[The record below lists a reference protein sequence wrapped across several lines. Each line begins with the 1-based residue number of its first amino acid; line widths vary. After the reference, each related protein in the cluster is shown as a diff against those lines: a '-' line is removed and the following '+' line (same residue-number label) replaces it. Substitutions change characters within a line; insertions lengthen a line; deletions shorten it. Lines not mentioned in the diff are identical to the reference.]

1 MRIPIQLSPES
12 PEPMYHQIKE
22 QLRALILSGELKE
35 GLLLPSIREF
45 ALDLACSV
53 ITIRRV
59 YQDLEQE
66 GFLRTR
72 QGTGTF
78 VARVDSGDRE
88 RFRSQALEAAFRE
101 AVELGRRL
109 QCPAE
114 DMERLFKEILEERE
128 SKKTQLPGNSE

>member
-1 MRIPIQLSPES
+1 MKIPIDVSADRA
-12 PEPMYHQIKE
+12 EPMYHQIRE
-22 QLRALILSGELKE
+22 QLRALILSGQLAE

-45 ALDLACSV
+45 AADLACSV

-78 VARVDSGDRE
+78 VAKVDVSDRE
-88 RFRSQALEAAFRE
+88 LYRRNAVYEALKA
-101 AVELGRRL
+101 AVEVGERI
-109 QCPAE
+109 QCTADE
-114 DMERLFKEILEERE
+114 MRGMLEELLRDYGKE
-128 SKKTQLPGNSE
+128 GGS

>member
-1 MRIPIQLSPES
+1 MKIPIDVSADRA
-12 PEPMYHQIKE
+12 EPMYHQIKE
-22 QLRALILSGELKE
+22 QLRALILSGQLAE

-45 ALDLACSV
+45 AADLACSV

-78 VARVDSGDRE
+78 VAKVDVSDRE
-88 RFRSQALEAAFRE
+88 LYRRNAVYEALKA
-101 AVELGRRL
+101 AVEVGERI
-109 QCPAE
+109 QCTADE
-114 DMERLFKEILEERE
+114 MRGMLEELLRDFGKE
-128 SKKTQLPGNSE
+128 GGRQGGAGH